1 MATLGT
7 HAGGRAGIVKRRMA
21 GVTPGSLASPKEDA
35 GSDDHRLTR
44 FLFRFSEGHR
54 HLFVLTLLMLAV
66 EAVASVFK
74 AYPIGYLV
82 DYLRGNR
89 PDLWFPGIVSPRI
102 STTALLTAAIIGLA
116 ALDSLGDSLAEI
128 FVARGGRRLGY
139 TMRVTLYAH
148 LQRLSLAFHR
158 QRRTGDMLRRVTSD
172 IEEVERFLTQSL
184 PDIAGSA
191 LLLVGTL
198 VFLVFHSW
206 QVAVLTVVM
215 VPVLSLISNYF
226 SQRITATARR
236 QRAREGDLTS
246 TAQELLIS
254 IPVVQTFGRSR
265 YEQDR
270 FDEHS
275 RKAMAAALESVGLQA
290 RFSWVVGVLKAV
302 SISAVVWLGIWLV
315 DRNAFSV
322 GTLIL
327 FIILIQNMFRPTR
340 RIIKGWAVFG
350 KIRASVE
357 RVAEVLARR
366 PSVYDS
372 PAAREALT
380 FWGELEFR
388 HVSFAYRLDPEDRT
402 NETTNDSPN
411 GLVLD
416 DVSFDVR
423 SGEVVALVGPSGAG
437 KSTIA
442 QLIPR
447 LYDPDAGEVRIDG
460 SDIRSFTLD
469 SLRRQVSLVLQDT
482 ILFRGTVAHNIGYG
496 RAGATRGEIVA
507 AAVRANAHE
516 FIERMPEG
524 YDTELSERAT
534 NLSGGQRQRIAIARA
549 LVRNAPIL
557 ILDEPT
563 TGLDPESSHLVVQ
576 ALRRLMKGKTTIIIS
591 HDLQL
596 IRSADHIMVIR
607 EGRIEQT
614 GRHDELLR
622 EGGLYAS
629 LYSRR
634 LGEPGRQNA
643 TSRQGSGKSA
653 ASAPIVAD
661 RDLCR
666 SSALRAE
673 LPGLEG
679 AFDERVMRGHLHATL
694 LEDERRV
701 VIERCERAQAVY
713 APGDGCVVRY
723 RIQVRD
729 RSSGSLAPALVIGR
743 LFADPRSA
751 RTYLQS
757 RLAP

>member
-7 HAGGRAGIVKRRMA
+7 HAGRRAGIVKRRMA

-139 TMRVTLYAH
+139 NMRLTLYSH
-148 LQRLSLAFHR
+148 VQRLSLAFHNR
-158 QRRTGDMLRRVTSD
+158 RRTGDMLRRVTSD
-172 IEEVERFLTQSL
+172 IEQVERFVVESVS
-184 PDIAGSA
+184 DIAGSV
-191 LLLVGTL
+191 LVLIGTL
-198 VFLVFHSW
+198 AFLLFHSW
-206 QVAVLTVVM
+206 EVALLAAVL
-215 VPVLSLISNYF
+215 VPILSLVSHHF
-226 SQRITATARR
+226 SRRIVVTARR
-236 QRAREGDLTS
+236 QRAQEGELAS
-246 TAQELLIS
+246 AAQEMLTS
-254 IPVVQTFGRSR
+254 IPVVQTFGQSR
-265 YEQDR
+265 YEQER
-270 FDEHS
+270 FAQLSH
-275 RKAMAAALESVGLQA
+275 KAMLAALESVGLEA
-290 RFSWVVGVLKAV
+290 RFGWVVGVLQAV
-302 SISAVVWLGIWLV
+302 SISAVVWVGIWLV
-315 DRNAFSV
+315 SRQALSV
-322 GTLIL
+322 GTLVL
-327 FIILIQNMFRPTR
+327 FIILIQNMFKPTR
-340 RIIKGWAVFG
+340 RIIKQWATIG
-350 KIRASVE
+350 KVRASVE

-366 PSVYDS
+366 PSVSDS
-372 PAAREALT
+372 PAAKDAPPFR
-380 FWGELEFR
+380 GELDFR

-402 NETTNDSPN
+402 SETPNDSLS
-411 GLVLD
+411 GMVLD
-416 DVSFDVR
+416 DVSFHVR
-423 SGEVVALVGPSGAG
+423 PGEVVALVGPSGAG

-447 LYDPDAGEVRIDG
+447 LYDPHEGEVRIDG

-482 ILFRGTVAHNIGYG
+482 VLFQGTVAHNIGYG
-496 RAGATRGEIVA
+496 RAGATRDEIVA
-507 AAVRANAHE
+507 AAVQADAHE
-516 FIERMPEG
+516 FIEKMPDG

-563 TGLDPESSHLVVQ
+563 TGLDAESSHVVLH
-576 ALRRLMKGKTTIIIS
+576 ALRRLMAGKTTIIIS
-591 HDLQL
+591 HDLEL

-607 EGRIEQT
+607 DGRIEQT

-622 EGGLYAS
+622 EGGLYEA

-634 LGEPGRQNA
+634 FGEPDEQREEPKTTERTALQLARKRGR
-643 TSRQGSGKSA
+643 R
-653 ASAPIVAD
+653 P
-661 RDLCR
+661 
-666 SSALRAE
+666 
-673 LPGLEG
+673 
-679 AFDERVMRGHLHATL
+679 
-694 LEDERRV
+694 
-701 VIERCERAQAVY
+701 
-713 APGDGCVVRY
+713 
-723 RIQVRD
+723 
-729 RSSGSLAPALVIGR
+729 
-743 LFADPRSA
+743 
-751 RTYLQS
+751 
-757 RLAP
+757 